1 MASSAVAPVSIE
13 YPSSDGKPMA
23 ESGFQLIPM
32 RYAIDALR
40 RHFRSRSDVY
50 VSGDM
55 FLYYQ
60 RGNPKAVVAPDVF
73 VVVGTSND
81 TRHSYFLWEEPK
93 GPDFVLEITS
103 RSTRQVDQGPKREL
117 YRNLGV
123 REYWQF
129 DPTDDY
135 LEPALQGLQLSAGE
149 YLRIPASELA
159 DGTLTLHSTV
169 LDLDLRLPRG
179 ELQFYDPATR
189 RSLLSS
195 TETEREWHRAEQER
209 QHAEQER
216 AQQEAGPGRT
226 GAAPSR
232 AQASG
237 SRTRATDSGSK
248 SHAGAGAGG
257 GTRGPAAAGAR
268 YRSQSRRVIRRQRR
282 LGILMNRRPGHS
294 DSSGQ
299 RKCVESRK
307 ASVRP
312 AERRLGE
319 IVAGCGCRQTAFGL
333 SPAAQQDRV

>member
-1 MASSAVAPVSIE
+1 MASSVVAPVSIE

-32 RYAIDALR
+32 LYAIDALR

-73 VVVGTSND
+73 VVVGTSSD
-81 TRHSYFLWEEPK
+81 TRHSYFLWDEPK

-159 DGTLTLHSTV
+159 DRTLTLHSAV

-179 ELQFYDPATR
+179 ELRFYDPATR

-216 AQQEAGPGRT
+216 AQAEQERQQAEQE
-226 GAAPSR
+226 R
-232 AQASG
+232 AQAEQE
-237 SRTRATDSGSK
+237 R
-248 SHAGAGAGG
+248 H
-257 GTRGPAAAGAR
+257 
-268 YRSQSRRVIRRQRR
+268 Q
-282 LGILMNRRPGHS
+282 
-294 DSSGQ
+294 
-299 RKCVESRK
+299 
-307 ASVRP
+307 
-312 AERRLGE
+312 AERRHRE
-319 IVAGCGCRQTAFGL
+319 AERERQTAEASL
-333 SPAAQQDRV
+333 TQAQERVAELEALLRQERGTDPSHAE